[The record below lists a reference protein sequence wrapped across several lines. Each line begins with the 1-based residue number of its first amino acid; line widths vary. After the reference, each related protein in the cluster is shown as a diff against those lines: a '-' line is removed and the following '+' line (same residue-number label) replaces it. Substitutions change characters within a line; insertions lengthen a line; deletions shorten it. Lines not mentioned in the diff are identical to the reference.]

1 MRGPG
6 RLSLRSAKSLV
17 ELQGGTFD
25 LRSEAG
31 AGTTV
36 TARFPADYMVS

>member
-1 MRGPG
+1 MCCPD
-6 RLSLRSAKSLV
+6 RLALRSAKSLV

-25 LRSEAG
+25 PHGEAG